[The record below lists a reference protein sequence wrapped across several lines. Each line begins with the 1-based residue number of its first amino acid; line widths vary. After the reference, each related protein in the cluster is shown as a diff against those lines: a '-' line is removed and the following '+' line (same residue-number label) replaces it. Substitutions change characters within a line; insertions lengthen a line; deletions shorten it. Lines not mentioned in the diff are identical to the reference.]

1 MKIPTKIQANIQTQ
15 ELKRQQIKEGTEMVE
30 RVEALRKALNSL
42 QDQHKHFIENSK
54 EELMRET
61 TELFGQK
68 ETLKA
73 EVASL
78 TVVKIELQKPLD
90 DEWKKLKDAQI
101 IFEREKEKFTVADDK
116 LDARERELKVRE
128 ARIDITL
135 ERAEK
140 SQIESEN
147 RNKEAESNEK
157 ESENILKA
165 MRNSKQEADVQI
177 AQRMEEMKKKEDE
190 VEFEKQGVEH
200 VKKLNQIKEKEL
212 NERERQIKDK
222 EQTFLRN
229 KKRDGN

>member
-1 MKIPTKIQANIQTQ
+1 MKILEKRIANTQSQ

-42 QDQHKHFIENSK
+42 QDQHKQFIEKSK
-54 EELMRET
+54 EELERET
-61 TELFGQK
+61 TELFIQK
-68 ETLKA
+68 EILKA
-73 EVASL
+73 EVVSL
-78 TVVKIELQKPLD
+78 TSVRTELQRPLNE
-90 DEWKKLKDAQI
+90 EWKKLKDAQLA
-101 IFEREKEKFTVADDK
+101 FERDKENFTVADDK
-116 LDARERELKVRE
+116 LDDRERELKVRE

-140 SQIESEN
+140 AQIESEN
-147 RNKEAESNEK
+147 KNKEAESNEK
-157 ESENILKA
+157 ESANILKA
-165 MRNSKQEADVQI
+165 MQNSKQEADLKI
-177 AQRMEEMKKKEDE
+177 AQRIEEIKKKEDE

-229 KKRDGN
+229 KKRDGH